1 MTSYKTKK
9 ESVDSIVFN
18 ILSEIRNSF

>member
-9 ESVDSIVFN
+9 ESVDSIVSN
-18 ILSEIRNSF
+18 ILSEIRYSF

>member
-9 ESVDSIVFN
+9 ESVDTLIDRVL
-18 ILSEIRNSF
+18 IEIRNSF

>member
-9 ESVDSIVFN
+9 ESIDSLVGRI
-18 ILSEIRNSF
+18 ISEIRNSF

>member
-9 ESVDSIVFN
+9 ESIDFLVGRI
-18 ILSEIRNSF
+18 ISEIRNSF